1 MIMDALSSND
11 IRLIDNYRECY
22 AYREDGYRDGEFAD
36 TPYILREWAKCKR
49 EYLFKMFGEQ
59 LILTRHIEYEK
70 SEDEMADEFHDLVSC
85 NGFGRKER
93 CGGIFYD
100 ALFDFA
106 YRYENGEYILP
117 MSVRDNLMRLMNF
130 KSLSK
135 NKYDGETFIITLPN
149 GKDFKIQHGCKVSR
163 VLGKIA
169 EAFNLPGYED
179 FRICHSQILNQKT
192 LSGNLCISI
201 HPLDYMTMSDNE
213 CDWDS
218 CMSWR
223 NEGCYRQGTVEMMN
237 SRGVI
242 VAYLTADNP
251 MKMYE
256 PHFYNGSDVWSNK
269 KWRELFVVD
278 ERVIASVKGYPYH
291 NSDLSLI
298 VMNWLRELAVKNLN
312 WTYKDPIKWDSSDSI
327 SIKNVSPFTIEVNHE
342 NMYNDFGS
350 APFHWLSFIK
360 DFNDNDLAKY
370 PCYNYFNLQYSG
382 RPECMICGGL
392 DESFESEGDLAC
404 SDCQTRVY
412 CECCEEVIPD
422 HVYTVDGMKLCEY
435 CFDNRTYKCDC
446 CNEVHFMDNMFE
458 IYVIP
463 RLNEEDNKRLKENY
477 LKADLMP
484 CIYGGV
490 TLDNYDDMM
499 YRLNHPE
506 IRLCANDDCLDNW
519 SKSNLIEGHKPH
531 YRKIGYSSTKCCVY
545 YDELTEEAQDNYV
558 YGYDNNPEN
567 FKESFSDR
575 LAYPSKFMTDI

>member
-1 MIMDALSSND
+1 MIMDALSSDD

-22 AYREDGYRDGEFAD
+22 AYREDGSRDGEFAD

-70 SEDEMADEFHDLVSC
+70 SEDEMADEFHDLVSR

-100 ALFDFA
+100 ALFDFV
-106 YRYENGEYILP
+106 YQYENGEYILP
-117 MSVRDNLMRLMNF
+117 MSIRDNLMRLMNF
-130 KSLSK
+130 NSLSK

-291 NSDLSLI
+291 NGDLSLI
-298 VMNWLRELAVKNLN
+298 VMNWLRELAATNLN

-327 SIKNVSPFTIEVNHE
+327 SINKVSPFTIEINHE

-360 DFNDNDLAKY
+360 DFNDNDLTKY
-370 PCYNYFNLQYSG
+370 TFANYFNLQYSG
-382 RPECMICGGL
+382 RPECMVCGFL
-392 DESFESEGDLAC
+392 DASFESEGDLAC
-404 SDCQTRVY
+404 NDCQTRVY

-435 CFDNRTYKCDC
+435 CFDNRTYNCDC
-446 CNEVHFMDNMFE
+446 CNEAHFTDNMLE
-458 IYVIP
+458 VYVIP
-463 RLNEEDNKRLKENY
+463 RFNEEDNKRLRENY

-484 CIYGGV
+484 FIHGGV
-490 TLDNYDDMM
+490 TLEHCDDMM
-499 YRLNHPE
+499 YRLNYPE
-506 IRLCANDDCLDNW
+506 IRLCANDDCLNNW
-519 SKSNLIEGHKPH
+519 SKNNLIEGHRPH
-531 YRKIGYSSTKCCVY
+531 YRKIGYSVKCYVY
-545 YDELTEEAQDNYV
+545 YDELTEDAQDTYV
-558 YGYDNNPEN
+558 YGYGNDPER
-567 FKESFSDR
+567 FKESFGNQI
-575 LAYPSKFMTDI
+575 AYPSKFITDI